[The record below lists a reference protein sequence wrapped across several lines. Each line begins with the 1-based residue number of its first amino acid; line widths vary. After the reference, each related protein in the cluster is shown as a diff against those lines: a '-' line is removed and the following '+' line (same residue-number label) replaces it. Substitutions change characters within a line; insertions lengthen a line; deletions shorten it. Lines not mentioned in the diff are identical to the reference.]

1 MQVKLTL
8 RMDAELIR
16 KMKRYSKRNGKSI
29 SQMVADFFDLV
40 NSEPDDEEDIS
51 PRVRSLYGV
60 LAGREVSEQD
70 YRTYLEEK
78 HK

>member
-29 SQMVADFFDLV
+29 SQMVADFFDIV
-40 NSEPDDEEDIS
+40 NNEPGDEQELS
-51 PRVRSLYGV
+51 PRARSLYGV
-60 LAGREVSEQD
+60 LAGKNISEHD
-70 YRTYLEEK
+70 YHRHLEEK
-78 HK
+78 HR

>member
-40 NSEPDDEEDIS
+40 NNEPGDEQEIS

-60 LAGREVSEQD
+60 LAGKDVAEQD
-70 YRTYLEEK
+70 YHTYLEEK
-78 HK
+78 HQ